1 MESQFSYNWK
11 LWERQKQ
18 ELLKFCMEDK
28 WEKVVDMY
36 NRYPILQYAQLTA
49 SEETAL
55 HIAVLKGT
63 AETVKSIVESI
74 EDLWRR
80 CRIPRSLG
88 LPNDQGNTPLHVAAL
103 IGNVSMCKCIAEK
116 HEELLGVHNIAG
128 ETPLFLA
135 AYHGKKD
142 AFLYLFWISDPERR
156 SVYCRR
162 GKDGQTILH
171 VAIVGEYFG

>member
-36 NRYPILQYAQLTA
+36 NTYPILQYAQLTA

-55 HIAVLKGT
+55 HIAVWKGT
-63 AETVKSIVESI
+63 AETIKSIVEAI

-103 IGNVSMCKCIAEK
+103 IGNVNEGTQPEFPFPNS
-116 HEELLGVHNIAG
+116 GDPPG
-128 ETPLFLA
+128 TPMDSKKKLF
-135 AYHGKKD
+135 
-142 AFLYLFWISDPERR
+142 ISFKP
-156 SVYCRR
+156 
-162 GKDGQTILH
+162 
-171 VAIVGEYFG
+171 F